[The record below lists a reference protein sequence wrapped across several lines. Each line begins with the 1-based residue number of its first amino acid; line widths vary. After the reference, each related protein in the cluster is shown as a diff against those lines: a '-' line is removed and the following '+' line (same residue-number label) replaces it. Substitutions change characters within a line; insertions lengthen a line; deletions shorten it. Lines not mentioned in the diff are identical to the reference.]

1 MHLRFTLFFCFYAT
15 MLLAQPDSSSLLLL
29 PERLDERHI
38 QDQRRGI
45 PKRKAIS
52 ATRSLEEVNALPFT
66 VWVVTADDILRNGFV
81 TLGDVLRSAP
91 GVRVSQPGNA
101 LEGET
106 FMLRGL
112 SGNQYVK
119 VLINDVPIKPTVAA
133 GMPIGYQLP
142 IRQAERIEV
151 VFGPASA
158 IYGDGACTGVVNI
171 ILKETERP
179 IFTQA
184 DLSFGNFGFNNLD
197 LMLGGKLFKDK
208 NIFRFSLY
216 GSSTVRERLDY
227 FYDDNL
233 FTTKNYLPLGFDPTL
248 YLNNPNYRARE
259 PGDTVAR
266 SAQIPHESRLLGIN
280 LTWRGIQFNYN
291 RLIRLDHSGLG
302 LSPLAVFYGN
312 PSNRIVEQIET
323 VAFRF
328 QKRRAKRTATNTLS
342 LVRYQVR
349 NSSSFTPVFDQLST
363 AMYYAKAPQIQTPA
377 EQQNVLNG
385 IFTQYNSDERY
396 FVAEGI
402 DARFESRINATLR
415 PYLYL
420 DAGFQTN
427 MGGGVPPM
435 GYFRAPVEA
444 AVFGEPARPFV
455 RPFDV
460 IADGY
465 IDLNVFAQ
473 LHLRTKK
480 MTIIG
485 GLAANAAIENALVIS
500 PRMALQYRPDS
511 TWMFRV
517 SYAEGFQR
525 PPIYGR
531 VLTYQ
536 IDVTDTLFAQPA
548 FHNLEKTERVRA
560 AEFGIRR
567 YSDRF
572 TTDLLFF
579 YQEGHNLAR
588 NGYLTQTDQT
598 IWRYGYE
605 NAPGRAMSLWG
616 IQGTIGDDIL
626 DFDLSKNRPEAGAVT
641 AHLDFYFQYTRGREW
656 FGYGLPATRDIR
668 SFPRWMTQFRLS
680 LRARKWEFTIS
691 SNRQNHILSSATVY
705 QDFYGRETVLTKYP
719 AYRTWDAMLQ
729 VYLSQNFLLYL
740 HFKNLFNRHYAG
752 IDATGT
758 QDDLLYNPQPGRMFR
773 VGVNY
778 NMD

>member
-1 MHLRFTLFFCFYAT
+1 MVLRFSIFFCFCAT
-15 MLLAQPDSSSLLLL
+15 TLLAQPDSSSLLLV

-38 QDQRRGI
+38 QDQSRGI
-45 PKRKAIS
+45 PKRKAVS
-52 ATRSLEEVNALPFT
+52 ATRSLEELNELPFT

-81 TLGDVLRSAP
+81 TLGDVLRAAP

-119 VLINDVPIKPTVAA
+119 VLINDVPVKPTAAA
-133 GMPIGYQLP
+133 GMPIGAQLP

-158 IYGDGACTGVVNI
+158 IYGEGACTGVVNI

-184 DLSFGNFGFNNLD
+184 DLSFGNFGYNNLD

-227 FYDDNL
+227 FYDDKL
-233 FTTKNYLPLGFDPTL
+233 FTTKNYLPLGFDSTL

-259 PGDTVAR
+259 PGDSVAR

-291 RLIRLDHSGLG
+291 RHIRLDHSGLG
-302 LSPLAVFYGN
+302 LSPLAISYGN
-312 PSNRIVEQIET
+312 PSNRILEQIET
-323 VAFRF
+323 VSFRF
-328 QKRRAKRTATNTLS
+328 QKRRAKRTATNTFS
-342 LVRYQVR
+342 FVRYQVQ
-349 NSSSFTPVFDQLST
+349 NSSTFTPVFDRLST
-363 AMYYAKAPQIQTPA
+363 ALYYVKAPQIQSPA
-377 EQQNVLNG
+377 EQQNALTD
-385 IFTQYNSDERY
+385 IFTQYNADERY
-396 FVAEGI
+396 FVAEGF

-420 DAGFQTN
+420 DAGFQSN
-427 MGGGVPPM
+427 LGGGVPPM
-435 GYFRAPVEA
+435 GYFRAPVSA
-444 AVFGEPARPFV
+444 NVFGEPDRSFI

-460 IADGY
+460 KSDGSA
-465 IDLNVFAQ
+465 DLNVFAQ

-480 MTIIG
+480 MVLIG
-485 GLAANAAIENALVIS
+485 GTAVNAALGNNLAVA
-500 PRMALQYRPDS
+500 PRLALQYRLDS
-511 TWMFRV
+511 TWMFRA
-517 SYAEGFQR
+517 SYAEGFRR
-525 PPIYGR
+525 PPVFGR
-531 VLTYQ
+531 VQSYQ
-536 IDVTDTLFAQPA
+536 IEVSDTLSAKPF
-548 FHNLEKTERVRA
+548 FHNLEKTERIRT
-560 AEFGIRR
+560 AEFAIRR
-567 YSDRF
+567 YSGRF

-579 YQEGHNLAR
+579 YQEAHDLAR

-598 IWRYGYE
+598 WRYGFE
-605 NAPGRAMSLWG
+605 HAPGRALSMWG

-626 DFDLSKNRPEAGAVT
+626 DFDLRKNKPEPDAIT
-641 AHLDFYFQYTRGREW
+641 AHLDFYFQYARGREW
-656 FGYGLPATRDIR
+656 FGYGLPATKDVRN
-668 SFPRWMTQFRLS
+668 FPRWMTQFRLS
-680 LRARKWEFTIS
+680 LQAQKWELTVS
-691 SNRQNHILSSATVY
+691 SIRQNHILSSAAVY
-705 QDFYGRETVLTKYP
+705 QDFFERETVQTKYP
-719 AYRTWDAMLQ
+719 AYRTWDMMLRL
-729 VYLSQNFLLYL
+729 YLSENFLLYV
-740 HFKNLFNRHYAG
+740 HFKNLFNQHHAG

-758 QDDLLYNPQPGRMFR
+758 QDDLLYNPQPGRIFR
-773 VGVNY
+773 LGVNY